1 MKIKELIEIRELP
14 DLDTLNWIS
23 VNDKDLPSWYPV
35 RYAIMKAI
43 GATDYANWG
52 HIGTPWSDTEMIGG
66 AGTYMLR
73 GPFGYVLLN
82 ASLFPKDKEVA
93 LSQLSVSNR
102 GSGIGTKIMNALKSY
117 ADNKGYSLEI
127 YKVTN
132 QKFFD
137 KFKWLEKDGSWFYTY
152 NPTM

>member
-1 MKIKELIEIRELP
+1 MHHYL
-14 DLDTLNWIS
+14 
-23 VNDKDLPSWYPV
+23 
-35 RYAIMKAI
+35 
-43 GATDYANWG
+43 
-52 HIGTPWSDTEMIGG
+52 
-66 AGTYMLR
+66 
-73 GPFGYVLLN
+73 
-82 ASLFPKDKEVA
+82 KDKEVA